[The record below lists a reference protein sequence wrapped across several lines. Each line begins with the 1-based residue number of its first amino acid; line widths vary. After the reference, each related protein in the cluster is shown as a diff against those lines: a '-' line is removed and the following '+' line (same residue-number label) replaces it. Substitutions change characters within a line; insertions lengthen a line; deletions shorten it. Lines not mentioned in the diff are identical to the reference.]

1 MEGFLTY
8 LTCLGSAKFHGFQSF
23 KTITH
28 RIYGAAIYGN
38 IYHQYTP
45 NVSIYIYI
53 YHTWILWVMTID
65 YIMTIL
71 TIMVCSDWMIS
82 GYKPLQEV
90 KNGNFI
96 CKVVSQTIAKLV
108 NSNYSNNCMIVYIII
123 IIYYY
128 YYSLLF
134 FLLFVYVVFF
144 SNVCLW

>member
-1 MEGFLTY
+1 
-8 LTCLGSAKFHGFQSF
+8 
-23 KTITH
+23 
-28 RIYGAAIYGN
+28 
-38 IYHQYTP
+38 
-45 NVSIYIYI
+45 
-53 YHTWILWVMTID
+53 
-65 YIMTIL
+65 
-71 TIMVCSDWMIS
+71 MVCSDWMIS

-96 CKVVSQTIAKLV
+96 CKVVSETIAKLV

-134 FLLFVYVVFF
+134 FYYLFMLFFF